1 MRSALTKV
9 GREIESLRA
18 QIRRADDLYY
28 NHGRPEL
35 TDAEYDGLFRKLQA
49 LEAAHPELVTPDSP
63 TQRVGAPLPSG
74 DAVTTAEHGQ
84 PMLSI
89 DSLTSVEAVTE
100 FDDRARRALELD
112 VGETLRWA
120 AEPKF
125 DGVSASLVYERGLL
139 VLALSRG
146 DGARGEDITR
156 NVRTIRNLPLRLM
169 GDSPPP
175 TRMEVRGEVIFS
187 KSTFDR
193 LRAQAETT
201 METPFRNARNAVAG
215 TLKQLDPAI
224 SATRG
229 LEFIAWGLGAVEGGA
244 EIATYAGLHARL
256 SAWGFKVA
264 EEFTV
269 VDSIQGVLAFHDD
282 LEARR
287 DAIDYEMDG
296 IVAKVDDTALQ
307 RRLGRTARAPR
318 WVLAYKFAPRRA
330 TTNVLAIAA
339 QVGRTG
345 AVTPVAHLEPVE
357 LAGVTV
363 KRATLHNWGLVAER
377 DIRAGDT
384 VEIER
389 AGDVIPEVIRTVGR
403 PKATEPTP
411 VPTHCPTCGSA
422 LETEGKFVYC
432 VDVECADQIRGRIVH
447 LAGRRALDIEGL
459 GPEKVDQL
467 VEAGLL
473 KHPEDIFRLP
483 EHEAAIVAL
492 DGWGARSF
500 TKLREQI
507 EKAKTPTL
515 PRFVLALGIRHV
527 GEQTAKDLAAHF
539 GSLEALAT
547 APADTLDAV
556 HGVGTEVAKSVH
568 NFFQREGNQRFL
580 AAAHAAGVVVA
591 QSAPRRDGSGPL
603 TGKVF
608 CFTGGL
614 AGMSRD
620 EARDLVEARGGT
632 VAPAITKVVTHV
644 IAGAKAGSKLAKAE
658 RLGIAILDEAAFLA
672 LIAASEA
679 SDG

>member
-1 MRSALTKV
+1 MKTPAARARQEL
-9 GREIESLRA
+9 EALRA

-35 TDAEYDGLFRKLQA
+35 TDTEYDALFARLQA
-49 LEAAHPELVTPDSP
+49 LEAEHPDLVTADSP
-63 TQRVGAPLPSG
+63 TQRVGAPLASG

-89 DSLTSVEAVTE
+89 DSLTSADAVTE
-100 FDDRARRALELD
+100 FDERARRALELD
-112 VGETLRWA
+112 AGETLRWA

-125 DGVSASLVYERGLL
+125 DGVSANLVYEAGVL
-139 VLALSRG
+139 VRALSRG

-169 GDSPPP
+169 GDGPCPA
-175 TRMEVRGEVIFS
+175 RLEVRGEVIFC
-187 KSTFDR
+187 KSTFAR
-193 LRAQAETT
+193 LREHAETST
-201 METPFRNARNAVAG
+201 ETPFRNARNAVAG

-229 LEFIAWGLGAVEGGA
+229 LEFIAWGLGAVEGDLDL
-244 EIATYAGLHARL
+244 ATYAGVHGQLR
-256 SAWGFKVA
+256 AWGFKVA
-264 EEFTV
+264 DQFAV
-269 VDSIQGVLAFHDD
+269 VDSIAGVLAFHDD

-296 IVAKVDDTALQ
+296 IVAKVDDLGLQ

-330 TTNVLAIAA
+330 VTKLLAIGA

-345 AVTPVAHLEPVE
+345 AVTPVAHLAPVE

-363 KRATLHNWGLVAER
+363 RRATLHNWGLVAER
-377 DIRAGDT
+377 DVRAGDD

-389 AGDVIPEVIRTVGR
+389 AGDVIPEVVRTVAR
-403 PKATEPTP
+403 PPDSAPAT
-411 VPTHCPTCGSA
+411 VPTQCPTCGST

-432 VDVECADQIRGRIVH
+432 VDVECADQVRGRIVH

-473 KHPEDIFRLP
+473 THPEDIFFLP
-483 EHEAAIVAL
+483 EQEAAIVAL
-492 DGWGARSF
+492 DGWGQKSF
-500 TKLREQI
+500 AKLRDQLR
-507 EKAKTPTL
+507 KAKAPTL
-515 PRFVLALGIRHV
+515 ARFVLALGIRHV

-539 GSLEALAT
+539 GNLDALVA
-547 APADTLDAV
+547 ADADAIEAV
-556 HGVGTEVAKSVH
+556 HGVGPEVARSVRA
-568 NFFQREGNQRFL
+568 FFLREGNQRFL
-580 AAAHAAGVVVA
+580 AAAARAGVTVA
-591 QSAPRRDGSGPL
+591 AAAPRRDGTGPL

-614 AGMSRD
+614 SGMSRD

-632 VAPAITKVVTHV
+632 VAAAITKTVTHV
-644 IAGAKAGSKLAKAE
+644 VAGAKAGSKLQKAE
-658 RLGIAILDEAAFLA
+658 KLGIAILDEAGFVAM
-672 LIAASEA
+672 IASSGSAHA
-679 SDG
+679 

>member
-389 AGDVIPEVIRTVGR
+389 AGDVIPEVVQVVGHGTGKRSPPPTVPGR
-403 PKATEPTP
+403 
-411 VPTHCPTCGSA
+411 CPTCSTP
-422 LETEGKFVYC
+422 LEKEGAFLYC
-432 VDVECADQIRGRIVH
+432 TNLECDDQVLGRIVH
-447 LAGRRALDIEGL
+447 MASRDALDIEGL
-459 GPEKVDQL
+459 GPKSAEEL
-467 VEAGLL
+467 RAAGLL
-473 KHPEDIFRLP
+473 QHPEDVFDLP
-483 EHEAAIVAL
+483 KQKAAIVAL
-492 DGWGARSF
+492 HGWGEKSF
-500 TKLREQI
+500 AQLEAQI
-507 EKAKTPTL
+507 QRALHQEL
-515 PRFVLALGIRHV
+515 GRFVLALGIRGV
-527 GEQTAKDLAAHF
+527 GEKLANELAERF
-539 GSLEALAT
+539 G
-547 APADTLDAV
+547 TLDAIAAANEEELLTTLGRDKKSDKV
-556 HGVGTEVAKSVH
+556 TKRIAEFFRRESTKGFLEHVKAAGLDLKSVRK
-568 NFFQREGNQRFL
+568 REGTL
-580 AAAHAAGVVVA
+580 
-591 QSAPRRDGSGPL
+591 S
-603 TGKVF
+603 KMVF

-614 AGMSRD
+614 TTLSRQ
-620 EARDLVEARGGT
+620 EAKHAVEELGGT
-632 VAPAITKVVTHV
+632 TATAVTKQVTHV
-644 IAGAKAGSKLAKAE
+644 VVGADAGSKAEAAKKQ
-658 RLGIAILDEAAFLA
+658 GKTILDEEQFKTLLGRA
-672 LIAASEA
+672 
-679 SDG
+679 